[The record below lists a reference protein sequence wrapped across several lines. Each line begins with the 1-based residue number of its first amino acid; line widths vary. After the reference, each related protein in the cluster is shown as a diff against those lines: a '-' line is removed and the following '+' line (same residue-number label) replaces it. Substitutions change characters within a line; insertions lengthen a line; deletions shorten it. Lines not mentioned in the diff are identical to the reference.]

1 VLIRAAVADSARA
14 QARTAAASTSSSDVI
29 GNLQIT
35 TGTADDVRGVEP
47 LEIAPVDKALRAY
60 PGCPQARW
68 TTGRRGPQADRVARV
83 IVSVGIDVVLV
94 DRFAKALER
103 TPLLADRLF
112 TDSERMTSSGNPRSA
127 ESLAARFAAKEAV
140 AKALGAPAGLRWHD
154 CEVVTDPDG
163 RPWLT
168 VSGTVA
174 AVAAERGVSRW
185 HLSLSH
191 DGGIASAMV
200 VAEA

>member
-1 VLIRAAVADSARA
+1 
-14 QARTAAASTSSSDVI
+14 
-29 GNLQIT
+29 
-35 TGTADDVRGVEP
+35 
-47 LEIAPVDKALRAY
+47 
-60 PGCPQARW
+60 
-68 TTGRRGPQADRVARV
+68 V
-83 IVSVGIDVVLV
+83 IVAVGIDVVLV
-94 DRFAKALER
+94 ERFARALAR

-112 TDSERMTSSGNPRSA
+112 TQAELTTRSGNPRSP

-140 AKALGAPAGLRWHD
+140 AKALGAPAGLHWHD

-174 AVAAERGVSRW
+174 AEAKTRGVSRW

-200 VAEA
+200 VAEQLPDQAAGE

>member
-1 VLIRAAVADSARA
+1 M
-14 QARTAAASTSSSDVI
+14 
-29 GNLQIT
+29 
-35 TGTADDVRGVEP
+35 
-47 LEIAPVDKALRAY
+47 
-60 PGCPQARW
+60 
-68 TTGRRGPQADRVARV
+68 

-94 DRFAKALER
+94 EKFIRALER
-103 TPLLADRLF
+103 TPLLGDRIF
-112 TDSERMTSSGNPRSA
+112 TEAELLTTSGNPRSA

-140 AKALGAPAGLRWHD
+140 AKALGAPGGLHWHD

-174 AVAAERGVSRW
+174 AAAAERGITFW

-200 VAEA
+200 LAERLPASERLAEHRPGQGGRA

>member
-1 VLIRAAVADSARA
+1 
-14 QARTAAASTSSSDVI
+14 
-29 GNLQIT
+29 
-35 TGTADDVRGVEP
+35 
-47 LEIAPVDKALRAY
+47 
-60 PGCPQARW
+60 
-68 TTGRRGPQADRVARV
+68 V
-83 IVSVGIDVVLV
+83 IVAVGIDVVLV
-94 DRFAKALER
+94 DRFALALER

-112 TDSERMTSSGNPRSA
+112 TESERVTGSGNPRSG

-140 AKALGAPAGLRWHD
+140 AKALGAPSGLRWHD
-154 CEVVTDPDG
+154 CEIVSDPDG

-174 AVAAERGVSRW
+174 AAAAERGVNRW

-200 VAEA
+200 VAES

>member
-1 VLIRAAVADSARA
+1 MIVAV
-14 QARTAAASTSSSDVI
+14 
-29 GNLQIT
+29 GL
-35 TGTADDVRGVEP
+35 
-47 LEIAPVDKALRAY
+47 
-60 PGCPQARW
+60 
-68 TTGRRGPQADRVARV
+68 
-83 IVSVGIDVVLV
+83 DVVLV
-94 DRFAKALER
+94 DRFTRSLAR

-112 TDSERMTSSGNPRSA
+112 TAPERVTRSGGPRSP

-154 CEVVTDPDG
+154 CEIVPDTDG
-163 RPWLT
+163 RPWLN

-174 AVAAERGVSRW
+174 AVAAERGINHW

-200 VAEA
+200 VAER

>member
-1 VLIRAAVADSARA
+1 MIDA
-14 QARTAAASTSSSDVI
+14 
-29 GNLQIT
+29 
-35 TGTADDVRGVEP
+35 
-47 LEIAPVDKALRAY
+47 
-60 PGCPQARW
+60 
-68 TTGRRGPQADRVARV
+68 
-83 IVSVGIDVVLV
+83 VGIHVVLV
-94 DRFAKALER
+94 DRFVRAVRR
-103 TPLLADRLF
+103 TPLLAERLF
-112 TDSERMTSSGNPRSA
+112 TESERLTASGNPRPA

-140 AKALGAPAGLRWHD
+140 AKALGAPPGLSWQD

-168 VSGTVA
+168 VAGTVA
-174 AVAAERGVSRW
+174 SVAAERGISRW

>member
-1 VLIRAAVADSARA
+1 
-14 QARTAAASTSSSDVI
+14 
-29 GNLQIT
+29 
-35 TGTADDVRGVEP
+35 VEP
-47 LEIAPVDKALRAY
+47 
-60 PGCPQARW
+60 
-68 TTGRRGPQADRVARV
+68 V
-83 IVSVGIDVVLV
+83 IVAVGIDVVLV
-94 DRFAKALER
+94 DRFTRALDR

-112 TDSERMTSSGNPRSA
+112 TADERLTHSGNPRSP

-140 AKALGAPAGLRWHD
+140 AKALGAPVGLHWHD
-154 CEVVTDPDG
+154 CEIVTDPDG

-174 AVAAERGVSRW
+174 SVAADRGVQRW

-200 VAEA
+200 VAEGGGTA

>member
-1 VLIRAAVADSARA
+1 
-14 QARTAAASTSSSDVI
+14 
-29 GNLQIT
+29 
-35 TGTADDVRGVEP
+35 
-47 LEIAPVDKALRAY
+47 
-60 PGCPQARW
+60 
-68 TTGRRGPQADRVARV
+68 V

-94 DRFAKALER
+94 DRFTKALER
-103 TPLLADRLF
+103 TPLLYGRLF
-112 TDSERMTSSGNPRSA
+112 TEAELITPSGNPRSA

-140 AKALGAPAGLRWHD
+140 AKALGAPVGLHWHD
-154 CEVVTDPDG
+154 CEIVTDPDG

-174 AVAAERGVSRW
+174 EVAAERGVSRW

-200 VAEA
+200 VAEGALQ